1 MGKYKR
7 LAQNTVLVFIGNVG
21 SKLIGLL
28 MLPFYTSW
36 LSVEDYGVTDMIN
49 VYVAFLA
56 NIISCCIAESVFI
69 FPKGQPEK
77 TKREY
82 FSSGMA
88 FLLLSFVFSFL
99 LFGFID
105 ALSSFYSVS
114 NSFVN
119 NIWLIYGLIAAT
131 LLQQMFQQFTR
142 SIDKMLVY
150 GMAGIVL
157 TVFTAILSFVFIP
170 AMGVAGFVLS
180 LILAHIVTGLYSFI
194 FSHSYL
200 YWSVKSISK
209 ARCREMLKY
218 SVPLI
223 PNGIMWWLVSAL
235 NRPVMESNVGLH
247 AIGIFAV
254 SNKFPSIVSMIFGI
268 FVTSWQISVLEEYGK
283 KGFDSF
289 YNKVFRGI
297 VLLLLVMLVI
307 ITFSSKWLVATFA
320 SADFGEAWI
329 YIPLLTLGTVFSN
342 ISGLAGT
349 TFSAV
354 KQSKYFFYSSVY
366 GGVSA
371 IVSNFI
377 FIPWLGLWGAVVSVG
392 LSFMI
397 MALSRIVYSWKYVKL
412 DCVFQL
418 SLMLAVSLSYIIL
431 CLTTKCN
438 SLFAGVITI
447 GLLLLPNIDLIKLF
461 IGRMIKNSNEK

>member
-1 MGKYKR
+1 MCKYKR
-7 LAQNTVLVFIGNVG
+7 LAQNTVLVLIGNVG

-36 LSVEDYGVTDMIN
+36 LSVEDYGVTDMIS

-69 FPKGQPEK
+69 FPKGQSEK
-77 TKREY
+77 LKKEY

-88 FLLLSFVFSFL
+88 FLLFSLMFSFL
-99 LFGFID
+99 VFGLID
-105 ALSSFYSVS
+105 ALSSSSSVS
-114 NSFVN
+114 NSFIN

-142 SIDKMLVY
+142 SIDNMVVY

-157 TVFTAILSFVFIP
+157 ALFTTILSFVFIP
-170 AMGVAGFVLS
+170 AMGVRGFVLS
-180 LILAHIVTGLYSFI
+180 LILANIITGLYSFI
-194 FSHSYL
+194 FSHSYV
-200 YWSVKSISK
+200 YCSVKSVSK
-209 ARCREMLKY
+209 IRCREMLKY

-235 NRPVMESNVGLH
+235 NRPIMESNVGLH

-254 SNKFPSIVSMIFGI
+254 SNKFPSIISMLFGI

-283 KGFDSF
+283 KEFVDF
-289 YNKVFRGI
+289 YNKVFRGV
-297 VLLLLVMLVI
+297 VLLLFIMLVI

-320 SADFGEAWI
+320 SANFSEAWI

-342 ISGLAGT
+342 VSGLAGII
-349 TFSAV
+349 FSAV

-366 GGVSA
+366 GGVTA
-371 IVSNFI
+371 IALNFI
-377 FIPWLGLWGAVVSVG
+377 LIPWLGLWGAVVSVG

-412 DCVFQL
+412 DCLFQL
-418 SLMLAVSLSYIIL
+418 LLMLVVSLLYIMF

-438 SLFAGVITI
+438 SFVVGIMTI
-447 GLLLLPNIDLIKLF
+447 AMLLISNVDLIKLF
-461 IGRMIKNSNEK
+461 IVGIIKNSNVK